1 MSYSSKLIEKAVNEF
16 SKLPS
21 IGKKSAFR
29 LVMHLV
35 NQEKESIDEFLYSI
49 KNMKDNLKYCKE
61 CFNLSDHEIC
71 TICNNPHRKSNLLC
85 IVESVRDV
93 IAIEETGQFHGKYHV
108 LGGVISPLEGV
119 SAQDLRISELLQ
131 RIETFQVEELIMAL
145 SPTIEGDT
153 TIFYI
158 SKKIAAMNVKISTLS
173 RGVAFGSELEYTDE
187 LTLGRSL
194 LARIPYNQQPSAS

>member
-1 MSYSSKLIEKAVNEF
+1 MGYSSKLIERAVEEF

-29 LVMHLV
+29 LVLHLI
-35 NQEKESIDEFLYSI
+35 NQDKESTDKFVYAIQQ
-49 KNMKDNLKYCKE
+49 MKEHLKE
-61 CFNLSDHEIC
+61 CSICYNLSDNEVCAIC
-71 TICNNPHRKSNLLC
+71 ANQARNKSILC
-85 IVESVRDV
+85 VVETVRDV
-93 IAIEETGQFHGKYHV
+93 IALEETEQYHGTYHV

-119 SAQDLRISELLQ
+119 GAEDVKIPELIARIKTEGV
-131 RIETFQVEELIMAL
+131 TELIMAL

-158 SKKIAAMNVKISTLS
+158 SKKVADLDVTITTLS

-187 LTLGRSL
+187 FTLGRSL
-194 LARIPYNQQPSAS
+194 VARVPYSQGSIK